1 MCVCVC
7 VCNFVCSILFLIPFC
22 LGWGGGGG
30 GRLAG
35 EVMESAFGPSDEV
48 KNVTTSFR
56 VTKDVWH
63 CKSLEGHMTKFRFR

>member
-1 MCVCVC
+1 MFYSV
-7 VCNFVCSILFLIPFC
+7 FDTFLF
-22 LGWGGGGG
+22 GMGGGG

-35 EVMESAFGPSDEV
+35 EVVESAFGPSDEV

-63 CKSLEGHMTKFRFR
+63 CKSLEGHMTKLRFR